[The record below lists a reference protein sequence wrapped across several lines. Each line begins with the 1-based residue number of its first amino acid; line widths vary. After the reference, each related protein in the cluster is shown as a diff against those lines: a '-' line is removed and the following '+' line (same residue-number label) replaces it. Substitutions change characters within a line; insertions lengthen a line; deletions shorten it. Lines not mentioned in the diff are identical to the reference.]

1 MYDQKQYN
9 AWMLELA
16 NYFVNEYEYQI
27 ITISQNQ
34 SEMWLVNPK
43 QISNPIMLI
52 TSKSLKE
59 LEHANILKHRQSLSA
74 VFNVKPIGL
83 NLSVVQDPEYSNQE
97 NIVVGPSF
105 VSDKTILNQFPN
117 VNMILN
123 KSSNPERS
131 FTRAV
136 TGLRRTLRKTQKQA
150 RRKLLPVTTAVTAI
164 IVAVFILSRILQ
176 ARGIQLEV
184 VAVMLGAYYKPFI
197 VDAGEYWRLL
207 TSGFL
212 HVDFFHILM
221 NMLALRNLGT
231 IMERVIGS
239 KKFIFTLITGIIFG
253 NVFVFILDEGTIGL
267 GLSGGLF
274 ALMGA
279 LIVYLYETGA
289 FKNRRM
295 VSQIANIILI
305 NVLISMLP
313 GVSFAAHLGGFQVG
327 IILGFVYSK
336 RNDWEFIRKAGKI
349 LLVTMS
355 VALLFI
361 MFQHAYSEP
370 YALLEQEV
378 VKGWYEIGWKSYAQ
392 RLAQRL
398 F

>member
-1 MYDQKQYN
+1 MVSQKQTN

-34 SEMWLVNPK
+34 SEMWLVNAK
-43 QISNPIMLI
+43 ANQNPIMLI
-52 TSKSLKE
+52 TSKAIKE
-59 LEHANILKHRQSLSA
+59 LQHDKILKHRKSLSA
-74 VFNVKPIGL
+74 VFNVEPNGL
-83 NLSVVQDPEYSNQE
+83 NISVYQDLEYNNQD
-97 NIVVGPSF
+97 NVVVGPSYI
-105 VSDKTILNQFPN
+105 SDSTLLNEYPNINQILK
-117 VNMILN
+117 
-123 KSSNPERS
+123 KSANPERS
-131 FTRAV
+131 FSRAV

-150 RRKLLPVTTAVTAI
+150 RRKLLPVTTTVTAI
-164 IVAVFILSRILQ
+164 IVAVFILSRFLV
-176 ARGIQLEV
+176 AKGIQLEV
-184 VAVMLGAYYKPFI
+184 VAVMMGAYYKRFI
-197 VDAGEYWRLL
+197 VDAGEYWRIV

-231 IMERVIGS
+231 IMERVMGS
-239 KKFIFTLITGIIFG
+239 KKFLLTLMAGIIFG

-289 FKNRRM
+289 FKNKRM
-295 VSQIANIILI
+295 LSQMMNIILI
-305 NVLISMLP
+305 NILISMLP
-313 GVSFAAHLGGFQVG
+313 GVSFAAHLGGFQIG
-327 IILGFVYSK
+327 IILGFIFSE
-336 RNDWEFIRKAGKI
+336 REDWDFVRKAGKI
-349 LLVTMS
+349 LIGGMS
-355 VALLFI
+355 VALIFI
-361 MFQHAYSEP
+361 MFQNTQSEP
-370 YALLEQEV
+370 FVLLEQEV
-378 VKGWYEIGWKSYAQ
+378 VKGWFELGWRGYAQ